1 MYISLLNEKKP
12 SQVKEAIR
20 EALKVRMIQSR
31 IQRLMNK
38 VKPVQTRNMHN
49 SSNLNAIVQELR
61 ETVSVNKFKIFVK
74 ENGNGN
80 TDIFGNNYCIK
91 NVVN

>member
-20 EALKVRMIQSR
+20 EALKIRMIQSR

-61 ETVSVNKFKIFVK
+61 ETVPVNKF
-74 ENGNGN
+74 N
-80 TDIFGNNYCIK
+80 
-91 NVVN
+91 

>member
-20 EALKVRMIQSR
+20 EALKIRMIQSR

-61 ETVSVNKFKIFVK
+61 ETVPVTSLK
-74 ENGNGN
+74 
-80 TDIFGNNYCIK
+80 YL
-91 NVVN
+91 